1 MKNGINMKWNILYI
15 YISNIVYPAHFEV
28 YVDESV
34 TLTHTGAQTGRTIC
48 KNKNGLNSCI
58 SCFCIYSKEH
68 VSLMFVLYDIA

>member
-48 KNKNGLNSCI
+48 KNKNGLY
-58 SCFCIYSKEH
+58 F
-68 VSLMFVLYDIA
+68 